1 MEYRFVDRFLLYKK
15 NVDKVRDS
23 SLNTYKGL
31 LIRFLDEQ
39 KSIKNINEEIELYK
53 SISRFDLEDIINNK
67 INYKVSESYINLHII
82 TIKDF
87 FNYLFEN
94 DIIENNPFSKVKQIK
109 NPTKKNIKEYFT
121 VEEIRKIINQTYN
134 KQRGERS
141 FELNSSR
148 SRSILSILTNAY

>member
-67 INYKVSESYINLHII
+67 INKLVDLI
-82 TIKDF
+82 
-87 FNYLFEN
+87 
-94 DIIENNPFSKVKQIK
+94 
-109 NPTKKNIKEYFT
+109 
-121 VEEIRKIINQTYN
+121 
-134 KQRGERS
+134 
-141 FELNSSR
+141 
-148 SRSILSILTNAY
+148 